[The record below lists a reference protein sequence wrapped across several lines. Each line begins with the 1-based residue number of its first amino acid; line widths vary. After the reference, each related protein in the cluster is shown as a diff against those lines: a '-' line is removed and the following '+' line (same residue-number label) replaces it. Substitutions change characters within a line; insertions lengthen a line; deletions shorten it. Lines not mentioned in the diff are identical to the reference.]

1 MKRTKNMYI
10 NPSHEANELELF
22 CLHND
27 RYIYRCLQGV
37 VANLK
42 KYYKR
47 GNYNPDRAIDAFY
60 PVMTE
65 AAKRYIREFCSIGAR
80 PFSVTDRF
88 TAAAAMVE
96 HFEEDITEN

>member
-10 NPSHEANELELF
+10 NPSHEANELELYA
-22 CLHND
+22 LHCDENL
-27 RYIYRCLQGV
+27 YRWLQNV
-37 VANLK
+37 VGTLK
-42 KYYKR
+42 KHYRR

-60 PVMTE
+60 PVTTE
-65 AAKRYIREFCSIGAR
+65 AAKRYMREFCNIGPG

-88 TAAAAMVE
+88 TATAAMVE

>member
-10 NPSHEANELELF
+10 NPTHEANELELYA
-22 CLHND
+22 LNGD
-27 RYIYRCLQGV
+27 
-37 VANLK
+37 ANLYRWLQNVVGTLK
-42 KYYKR
+42 KHYKR
-47 GNYNPDRAIDAFY
+47 DNYDPERAIDAFY

-65 AAKRYIREFCSIGAR
+65 AAKRYMREFCSIGAR

>member
-10 NPSHEANELELF
+10 NPSHEANELGLYA
-22 CLHND
+22 LHCDENL
-27 RYIYRCLQGV
+27 YRWLQNV
-37 VANLK
+37 VGTLK
-42 KYYKR
+42 KHYKR

-65 AAKRYIREFCSIGAR
+65 AAKRYAKEFFSIGGG
-80 PFSVTDRF
+80 FTVTERF

>member
-22 CLHND
+22 SLHND

-37 VANLK
+37 VTNLK
-42 KYYKR
+42 KHYKR

-65 AAKRYIREFCSIGAR
+65 AAKRYAKEFFVIGGG
-80 PFSVTDRF
+80 FTVTERF
-88 TAAAAMVE
+88 TAAAALVD
-96 HFEEDITEN
+96 HFEEEITEG